1 MYSLWTVQGMK
12 AFPRTWAA
20 SRRLPGDNISELSAE
35 LDFQQLHDFIT
46 QDEPDVYFPDIQ
58 GGQPTTVG
66 FTAGSNTAP
75 SQAQAQAQG
84 PNHYHNDL
92 NGYIGPLPDSPPD
105 SSSEPCS
112 PPQDLPA
119 DRQQP
124 SAGLM
129 DSGFSQPC
137 SLQDRNAQMVQVP
150 QPGNSYMK
158 QEPMQMHYQALPGQQ
173 PGTSYSSMPPPPVLD
188 MSAQGNQLLSQI
200 VTNSPQPQ
208 RPAAKKRK
216 HSESPAG
223 SINAGMV
230 GGLLTHIKQ
239 EPGLVSDCLGDFG
252 IDPDQI
258 SLDGSMYMESSTYQ
272 SIKWQAH
279 TPSSWHKLY
288 DAHHSELPAPSYRV
302 DADKGFNFSTVDDA
316 FVCQKKNHFQVT
328 VHAGLAGHPK
338 YIKDGSHFKAIQ
350 KYCIHI
356 CGVKFESISQSIR
369 VEQSQ
374 SDRSKKPFHPAHL
387 ELHPDKVV
395 KMTLGRLHFS
405 ETTSNNMRKKG
416 RPNPDQRYFML
427 VVALHAHTSNGHYLV
442 AAHSSEKII
451 VRASNPGQFESDDIS
466 WQRGQMPDAIY
477 HQGRVGINTERPDEA
492 LVVHGNV
499 KVSGHIMQP
508 SDMRAKENIKEA
520 DTKEALTNVSQLKV
534 YNYNYK
540 PEFAEKMGID
550 QVDDKGVLA
559 QEVKEV
565 IPDAVIE
572 TGEDIALEGGETINN
587 LLVVNKD
594 RIYMENVGAVKEL
607 CKLTDNLETRIDE
620 LERMNKKLAKL
631 KRLDSIK
638 STSSTSTTATTVG
651 SRCGSTAASYKGK
664 CLKNGRH
671 GRHHGPP
678 PTPERRFCSQ
688 RFMQGAVIALVLIM
702 AFCVVA
708 MTTLYVLETQ
718 TATTESTTPVQSVSL
733 AEITS
738 WNEMDLDSDNTISP
752 TEFVKVISG
761 AKLFDH
767 LDTDGNMYLW
777 QDQLVPLVSVDTY
790 HQMDMNNDTWVSA
803 DEAHKSGILRLI
815 FDNFDKNGD
824 GLLQPV
830 EAEKM
835 LAAVRNIPTEPP
847 LINPNPTQNPP
858 PLDTASPD
866 HPFPVELGTVSPV
879 NGTAAALPQIYCCA
893 HVPHDSRVPTVP
905 PIIPTSAVPHVTTSG
920 PARSPSQSQTVVIPS
935 KPQVII
941 GDGTGYKNMS
951 RGSQI
956 PTKDASDLKPL
967 DEGIQNEPIDH
978 KGSNIKRRS
987 AESED
992 VGEGPVVSL
1001 LSTVVTAMGIVE
1013 RDLVLEQN
1021 LCSAQNSCS
1030 GGNYSLH
1037 ISMHTPM
1044 QLLTLEFNTSSAVD
1058 IKLCGQ
1064 ITDSVCPEQGDTD
1077 INHPNT
1083 VEEQTAVTT
1092 GHHHLWDVDAAL
1104 FPQTTYIFRVVEMG
1118 TTDIGCSTS
1127 QDFAGSQYLEYTIT
1141 FKRLCD
1147 AR

>member
-12 AFPRTWAA
+12 AFPRSWAA
-20 SRRLPGDNISELSAE
+20 SRRLPGDNISELSGE

-66 FTAGSNTAP
+66 FTAGTNAP
-75 SQAQAQAQG
+75 TTSQAQPQG
-84 PNHYHNDL
+84 PNQYRHNDL
-92 NGYIGPLPDSPPD
+92 NGYIGRLPDSPPD

-119 DRQQP
+119 DGQP
-124 SAGLM
+124 PAGLM
-129 DSGFSQPC
+129 DSGFSQC
-137 SLQDRNAQMVQVP
+137 SLRDSNAQMVQLP
-150 QPGNSYMK
+150 QPGSYMK
-158 QEPMQMHYQALPGQQ
+158 QEPVQMPYQAMPGQQ
-173 PGTSYSSMPPPPVLD
+173 PTASYSSMPPPNMLD
-188 MSAQGNQLLSQI
+188 MSAQGNQLLAQI

-258 SLDGSMYMESSTYQ
+258 SLDGSMYMENTTYQ

-302 DADKGFNFSTVDDA
+302 DADKGFNFSTVDDS

-338 YIKDGSHFKAIQ
+338 YIKDGNHFKAIQ
-350 KYCIHI
+350 KYCVHI
-356 CGVKFESISQSIR
+356 CGVKFESITQSIR

-387 ELHPDKVV
+387 DLHPDKVV

-550 QVDDKGVLA
+550 KVDDKGVLA

-572 TGEDIALEGGETINN
+572 TGEDIDLEGGETINN

-638 STSSTSTTATTVG
+638 STSSTSTATTVG

-664 CLKNGRH
+664 SMKSGRH
-671 GRHHGPP
+671 GRHHGPYPP

-718 TATTESTTPVQSVSL
+718 TTTTDSTGTIQTVSL
-733 AEITS
+733 AEISS
-738 WNEMDLDSDNTISP
+738 WNAMDLNSDNSISP
-752 TEFVKVISG
+752 TEFVTVVSG

-777 QDQLVPLVSVDTY
+777 QDQLVPLVSIDSY
-790 HQMDMNNDTWVSA
+790 YMMDMNNDTWVSA
-803 DEAHKSGILRLI
+803 DEAHKSGILQLVFHH
-815 FDNFDKNGD
+815 FDENGD
-824 GLLQPV
+824 DSLQPI

-847 LINPNPTQNPP
+847 INQNPTQNPVA
-858 PLDTASPD
+858 LDTTTQYPVGG
-866 HPFPVELGTVSPV
+866 HPIELGTVSPV
-879 NGTAAALPQIYCCA
+879 NGTEAALPPTYCCA
-893 HVPHDSRVPTVP
+893 HGPHDSRVPTGP
-905 PIIPTSAVPHVTTSG
+905 PIVPTSAVPRVTTSG
-920 PARSPSQSQTVVIPS
+920 PDKSSQSGFNPS

-941 GDGTGYKNMS
+941 GDGSYKNMS
-951 RGSQI
+951 QGSLI
-956 PTKDASDLKPL
+956 PTDKDASLKPL

-987 AESED
+987 TEEE

-1001 LSTVVTAMGIVE
+1001 LSTVVTSMGIVE
-1013 RDLVLEQN
+1013 KDLVLEQN
-1021 LCSAQNSCS
+1021 LCSAQNFCS

-1037 ISMHTPM
+1037 ISMYTPM
-1044 QLLTLEFNTSSAVD
+1044 QLLTLEFNTSQAVD

-1064 ITDSVCPEQGDTD
+1064 LTDSVCPEQGDTEID
-1077 INHPNT
+1077 QPNT
-1083 VEEQTAVTT
+1083 VEEQTSLTT
-1092 GHHHLWDVDAAL
+1092 GYRHVWDVDAAL

-1118 TTDIGCSTS
+1118 TDTGCSTS
-1127 QDFAGSQYLEYTIT
+1127 QDLAGVQYVQYTIT
-1141 FKRLCD
+1141 FQRLCD

>member
-1 MYSLWTVQGMK
+1 MDVLGDDQ
-12 AFPRTWAA
+12 AIQAI
-20 SRRLPGDNISELSAE
+20 LGDNISELSAE

-66 FTAGSNTAP
+66 FTAGTSVPTT
-75 SQAQAQAQG
+75 SQAQAQAPG
-84 PNHYHNDL
+84 PNQYRHNDL

-119 DRQQP
+119 DGQP

-129 DSGFSQPC
+129 DSGYSQC
-137 SLQDRNAQMVQVP
+137 SLRDSNAQMVQLP
-150 QPGNSYMK
+150 QPGSYMK
-158 QEPMQMHYQALPGQQ
+158 QEPMQMPYQTMPGQQ
-173 PGTSYSSMPPPPVLD
+173 QPTASYGSMPPPHQMLD

-208 RPAAKKRK
+208 RAAAKKRK

-223 SINAGMV
+223 SVNAGMV

-272 SIKWQAH
+272 TIKWQAH
-279 TPSSWHKLY
+279 TPGSWHKLY

-302 DADKGFNFSTVDDA
+302 DADKGFNFSTVDDS

-338 YIKDGSHFKAIQ
+338 YIKDGNHYKAIQ
-350 KYCIHI
+350 KYCVHI
-356 CGVKFESISQSIR
+356 CGVKFESITQSIR

-466 WQRGQMPDAIY
+466 WQRAQSPDAIF
-477 HQGRVGINTERPDEA
+477 HQGRVGVNTDRPDEA

-508 SDMRAKENIKEA
+508 SDMRAKENIIEA
-520 DTKEALTNVSQLKV
+520 DTKEALTNVAQLKV

-638 STSSTSTTATTVG
+638 STSSTSTATTVG

-664 CLKNGRH
+664 CMKNNRH
-671 GRHHGPP
+671 GRHHGPHP
-678 PTPERRFCSQ
+678 PQTPESRFCSQ

-718 TATTESTTPVQSVSL
+718 TTTTTTSTDVVQTVSL
-733 AEITS
+733 AEIAS
-738 WNEMDLDSDNTISP
+738 WNDMDLDSDNTISP
-752 TEFVKVISG
+752 TEFVTVISG

-777 QDQLVPLVSVDTY
+777 QDQLVPLVSVESY
-790 HQMDMNNDTWVSA
+790 HMMDMNNDTWVSA
-803 DEAHKSGILRLI
+803 DEAHKSGILQLV
-815 FDNFDKNGD
+815 FQNFDENGD
-824 GLLQPV
+824 DSLQPV

-835 LAAVRNIPTEPP
+835 LEAVRNIPTEPP
-847 LINPNPTQNPP
+847 INPEIPTANPAVA
-858 PLDTASPD
+858 LDTTTLYPVGG
-866 HPFPVELGTVSPV
+866 HPIELGTSSPV
-879 NGTAAALPQIYCCA
+879 NGTESTLPQIYCCPN
-893 HVPHDSRVPTVP
+893 VPHDPRVPTVP
-905 PIIPTSAVPHVTTSG
+905 PIVPTSAVPHVTTSG
-920 PARSPSQSQTVVIPS
+920 LDKSSQSGFNPS

-941 GDGTGYKNMS
+941 QDGSYKNMS
-951 RGSQI
+951 QGSLI
-956 PTKDASDLKPL
+956 PTAKDASDLKPL
-967 DEGIQNEPIDH
+967 DDSGIQNEPIDH
-978 KGSNIKRRS
+978 KGSNIKRR
-987 AESED
+987 ATEED

-1013 RDLVLEQN
+1013 KNLVLEQN
-1021 LCSAQNSCS
+1021 LCSAQNFCS

-1037 ISMHTPM
+1037 ISMYTPL
-1044 QLLTLEFNTSSAVD
+1044 QLLTLEFNTSHPVD

-1064 ITDSVCPEQGDTD
+1064 LTDSVCPEQDTD
-1077 INHPNT
+1077 IDQPNT
-1083 VEEQTAVTT
+1083 VEEQTTLTT

-1118 TTDIGCSTS
+1118 TDTGCSAS
-1127 QDFAGSQYLEYTIT
+1127 QDLAGLQYVEYTIT
-1141 FKRLCD
+1141 FQRLCD